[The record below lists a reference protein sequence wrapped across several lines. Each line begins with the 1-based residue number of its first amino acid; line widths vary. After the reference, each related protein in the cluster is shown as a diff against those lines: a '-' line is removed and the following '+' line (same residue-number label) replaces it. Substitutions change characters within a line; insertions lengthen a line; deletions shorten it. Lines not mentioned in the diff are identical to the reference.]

1 MALKKWIKTKA
12 MHEELN
18 KINKMLFDK
27 IKGLSTESKELDS
40 MKDLL
45 EQALN
50 SWGQEIHDSFN
61 KKDNY
66 DYGEPKFK
74 VTINREATPP
84 LEITGENDSA
94 KEIIKIAKEM
104 KLTDLL

>member
-1 MALKKWIKTKA
+1 MKA

-27 IKGLSTESKELDS
+27 IQNLSTETEEVES
-40 MKDLL
+40 MRALL

-50 SWGQEIHDSFN
+50 SWGQEIYSCFSKN
-61 KKDNY
+61 DNY
-66 DYGEPKFK
+66 DYAEPKFN
-74 VTINREATPP
+74 VEIDNEATPP
-84 LEITGENDSA
+84 LQIIGDNDA
-94 KEIIKIAKEM
+94 AREIIKIAKEM